1 MGTHPIFESDFDCL
15 TEMTRSSRGSIS
27 SAHNSSIDE
36 STQEESKSSKLH
48 RTLLI
53 SGIIKKPE
61 QLRGTN
67 LSNKDRDKFWKKSKD
82 EIERCFGNRVTAAI
96 ERYREKMRLD
106 EIVTPVEV
114 CLRVILQCIVFN
126 ANRLAREDV
135 VEIFTNMGFQENK
148 LERLLNMKKID
159 TVMRDYVA
167 GGYLE
172 FNPSVRGEKGKK
184 DGSYSWGERAK
195 MEFDARDMV
204 MNFQSRIDP
213 RGRGR
218 EDLYKMH
225 CKAVIEQFEAFKKA
239 QLEKADMPQ
248 PSPQD

>member
-1 MGTHPIFESDFDCL
+1 MSISKPDNNWVNSDF
-15 TEMTRSSRGSIS
+15 R
-27 SAHNSSIDE
+27 
-36 STQEESKSSKLH
+36 
-48 RTLLI
+48 
-53 SGIIKKPE
+53 
-61 QLRGTN
+61 
-67 LSNKDRDKFWKKSKD
+67 
-82 EIERCFGNRVTAAI
+82 
-96 ERYREKMRLD
+96 
-106 EIVTPVEV
+106 
-114 CLRVILQCIVFN
+114 
-126 ANRLAREDV
+126 
-135 VEIFTNMGFQENK
+135 
-148 LERLLNMKKID
+148 
-159 TVMRDYVA
+159 
-167 GGYLE
+167 
-172 FNPSVRGEKGKK
+172 SVRGEKGKK